1 MLACEKQFN
10 QKLYYTL
17 CSDSTKMKYHFVKA
31 VAAAILTNT
40 CNNSVTSLKDLL
52 TSSLLI
58 LAYTVLIL
66 IIFLKFRLLLA
77 LLNAIIDYHVYK
89 TLPKNILSNYL
100 EFLHRVSTK
109 TWAAIFVALNKPIL
123 PQYGDHIGTLFQ
135 YNHYLS
141 RSRLNFLRIS
151 QFFQY
156 RRQISHVEGITFLF
170 A

>member
-1 MLACEKQFN
+1 MFACEKQFN

-31 VAAAILTNT
+31 VAAAILTNA

-66 IIFLKFRLLLA
+66 IIFLKFRFLLA
-77 LLNAIIDYHVYK
+77 LKCNDYHVYK

-109 TWAAIFVALNKPIL
+109 T
-123 PQYGDHIGTLFQ
+123 
-135 YNHYLS
+135 
-141 RSRLNFLRIS
+141 
-151 QFFQY
+151 
-156 RRQISHVEGITFLF
+156 
-170 A
+170 

>member
-77 LLNAIIDYHVYK
+77 LLNAMTTMYIKLFLK
-89 TLPKNILSNYL
+89 TFCPTILNFFTESVQKPEQLFLLRLTNQYCPNMEITLAHCFNITITCL
-100 EFLHRVSTK
+100 EAVSTFYEFHSSFNIDAK
-109 TWAAIFVALNKPIL
+109 
-123 PQYGDHIGTLFQ
+123 
-135 YNHYLS
+135 
-141 RSRLNFLRIS
+141 FL
-151 QFFQY
+151 
-156 RRQISHVEGITFLF
+156 T
-170 A
+170 